1 MVLEAI
7 AQAVVEIVAYPVLYA
22 LGFPAVKILS
32 LGRAKILPLSERGY
46 EKEMR
51 WYQFFVYRFGQ
62 RFWTPESVMLVG
74 VLVVAALGFIAWL
87 VWRLA

>member
-7 AQAVVEIVAYPVLYA
+7 AQVVVEVVAYPILYA
-22 LGFPAVKILS
+22 VGAPVVKIAS

-62 RFWTPESVMLVG
+62 RFWTPESVVLVG
-74 VLVVAALGFIAWL
+74 ILVLVALGFIAWF